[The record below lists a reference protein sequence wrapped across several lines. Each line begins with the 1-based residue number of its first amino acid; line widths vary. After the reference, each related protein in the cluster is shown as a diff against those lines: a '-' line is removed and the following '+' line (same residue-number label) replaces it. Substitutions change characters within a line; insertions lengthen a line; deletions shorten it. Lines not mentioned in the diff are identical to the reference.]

1 MTATITSPD
10 AVTTAPATALERQAT
25 GSTADSAELAD
36 SAQQIANAVIGL
48 VRQFSALKS
57 RISSL
62 PEGDS
67 SPQYLLV
74 KLAHLGPS
82 RASEL
87 AEQVCADP
95 STVSRQVAQLVK
107 TRLVER
113 RADPDDG
120 RASILVPTEL
130 GLATVKQLSERRG
143 QALQPVI
150 AEWSQ
155 ADRDDLVRLVHKYT
169 EGIEA
174 HREELISSM
183 LQHHGKESA

>member
-1 MTATITSPD
+1 MTQILTSPD
-10 AVTTAPATALERQAT
+10 EVTQAEPVDDPDNATVT
-25 GSTADSAELAD
+25 DSAEE
-36 SAQQIANAVIGL
+36 IANAVIGL
-48 VRQFSALKS
+48 VRQFTALKS
-57 RISSL
+57 RVTTL

-67 SPQYLLV
+67 SPQFLLV

-95 STVSRQVAQLVK
+95 STVSRQVAHLVK
-107 TRLVER
+107 SGLVER

-130 GLATVKQLSERRG
+130 GLAKVREFSSRRG
-143 QALQPVI
+143 RTLAPVV
-150 AEWSQ
+150 AGWSQ
-155 ADRDDLVRLVHKYT
+155 ADRDDLVRLLHKYT
-169 EGIEA
+169 DGIEA

-183 LQHHGKESA
+183 LRHHGKESS